1 MNRGIEES
9 RNRGIEESRN
19 IFRGKKHRETNK
31 CIMLSRIDKWTALFF
46 VEHRFNK
53 LINQNTTKLLG
64 CCV

>member
-9 RNRGIEESRN
+9 RNRGIEEYLQR
-19 IFRGKKHRETNK
+19 KKHRETNK